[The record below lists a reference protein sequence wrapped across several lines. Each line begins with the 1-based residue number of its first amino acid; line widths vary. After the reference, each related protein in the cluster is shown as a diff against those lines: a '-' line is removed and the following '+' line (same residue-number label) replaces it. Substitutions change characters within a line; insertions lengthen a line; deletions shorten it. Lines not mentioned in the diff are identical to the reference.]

1 MSKGPVV
8 LAGLALLGAL
18 SAPLLADAKGKGRN
32 KAKKGANAN
41 KARKGKRES
50 AAPKAAAFGENLSAV
65 AGKVGLTD
73 EQQDRIRRLKQSRD
87 QALAKHDSDW
97 EPKVQKANA
106 RLSQLSGGGGR
117 HAQGARRQL
126 DGFVKGAAAARE
138 RLEASYEKKM
148 FAVLTPEQRAKWNLP
163 VLLKALTG
171 EFSLLF
177 LTRRQEERL
186 RGFCEAQAKR
196 LPVPLDPQKHAKLI
210 ESLKAQVYRTILT
223 DKQRSEYAK
232 IAAVRR
238 KDRAGEG
245 KKGKN
250 KGRNKG
256 RGKNRNKGRG
266 GKNKSG
272 KAKAGIVGG
281 GPVIGKGAGRV
292 IGQGGSGVIGKGA
305 KRK

>member
-18 SAPLLADAKGKGRN
+18 SAPLLADAKGKGRD

-41 KARKGKRES
+41 KARKPKREGS
-50 AAPKAAAFGENLSAV
+50 APKAAAFGEDLSAV
-65 AGKVGLTD
+65 ARKVDLTD

-87 QALAKHDSDW
+87 QALAKHDSTW
-97 EPKVQKANA
+97 EPKLQKANA
-106 RLSQLSGGGGR
+106 RLSQLTGGGGR
-117 HAQGARRQL
+117 QAQGARRQL
-126 DGFVKGAAAARE
+126 EGFVEGAAAARE
-138 RLEASYEKKM
+138 QIEASYEKKM

-163 VLLKALTG
+163 VLLDALTS

-177 LTRRQEERL
+177 LTSRQEERL

-232 IAAVRR
+232 IAAARR
-238 KDRAGEG
+238 KDGAGEG
-245 KKGKN
+245 KKGRN

-266 GKNKSG
+266 GKNNSG

-281 GPVIGKGAGRV
+281 GRA
-292 IGQGGSGVIGKGA
+292 IGQGGSGVVGKGA